1 MAKCMKKTIVPQKC
15 VLFSV
20 VVVIMKITS
29 KKHQMIDTRQN
40 IITNCN
46 NCMASVVDLNEIWNL
61 LLNQALTHYCSIYI
75 EQFVK
80 YFTNPPINNICDNLD
95 S

>member
-1 MAKCMKKTIVPQKC
+1 MKKTIVPQKC

-46 NCMASVVDLNEIWNL
+46 NWLQWLI
-61 LLNQALTHYCSIYI
+61 
-75 EQFVK
+75 
-80 YFTNPPINNICDNLD
+80 
-95 S
+95 